1 MRENSMNRKMKR
13 LGLAF
18 AVLTLAGGGTVYGA
32 VNANADTQAADTQ
45 AAAAPASSSPLAS
58 SERRLEVYNDG
69 FYVANLCMKNVTQ
82 NQTLSCTGKVPRGS
96 RRELFVPFNEGDSVE
111 FIVAV
116 VLGHNAYHQLAPDET
131 WCDATGLSLTPGT
144 NCG

>member
-32 VNANADTQAADTQ
+32 VNANADTQAAATP
-45 AAAAPASSSPLAS
+45 AASSPLAS
-58 SERRLEVYNDG
+58 SERRLEVGNDG
-69 FYVANLCMKNVTQ
+69 FYVANLCMKNITQ
-82 NQTLSCTGKVPRGS
+82 NQTLSCTGKVPRGT
-96 RRELFVPFNEGDSVE
+96 RRELFVPFNQGDSVE

-116 VLGHNAYHQLAPDET
+116 VLGHNVYHQIVPDET

>member
-45 AAAAPASSSPLAS
+45 ASSSPLAS
-58 SERRLEVYNDG
+58 SERRLEVGNDG
-69 FYVANLCMKNVTQ
+69 FYIANLCMKNITQ

-96 RRELFVPFNEGDSVE
+96 VRELFVPFNEGDSVE

-116 VLGHNAYHQLAPDET
+116 VLGHNAYHQVAPDET